1 MVVQGL
7 DDFFHKL
14 LQLVEKA
21 AVTSTAQLPLKSEK
35 TADRSPIGGVRQ
47 SISGFYWNPG
57 KRRFQTRFYK
67 GKNSEKKSIYLQG
80 DDADCMYFVESGMA
94 SVRIHNH
101 VSFTT

>member
-47 SISGFYWNPG
+47 SISGFY
-57 KRRFQTRFYK
+57 
-67 GKNSEKKSIYLQG
+67 
-80 DDADCMYFVESGMA
+80 
-94 SVRIHNH
+94 
-101 VSFTT
+101 